1 MIFTKTGYKLSYNLT
16 HPHKV
21 FMHWMRDIQCA
32 WQRAN
37 KGYCFRDL
45 WNVDLW
51 FIEIMPQ
58 MLQEYKNN
66 KHGYPSELES
76 EEEWDN
82 ILDQMISHFKEANSE
97 TTTFVNLYEEEFCE
111 KVLPIWM
118 SQFKNPEKDPDVK
131 DCYILKSVSEMDIS
145 EELKELY
152 AKYHDAEN
160 KKRQFIEDNKKKAL
174 ELFVKY
180 FDNLWD

>member
-1 MIFTKTGYKLSYNLT
+1 MIFTNTGYKLSYILT
-16 HPHKV
+16 HPHKI

-51 FIEIMPQ
+51 FIEIMPK
-58 MLQEYKNN
+58 MIQELKER
-66 KHGYPSELES
+66 KIGYPAYLSEK
-76 EEEWDN
+76 EWDS
-82 ILDQMISHFKEANSE
+82 ILDEMIQCFKEANSE
-97 TTTFVNLYEEEFCE
+97 TTSFINPYEEEYFE
-111 KVLPIWM
+111 KVLPVFM
-118 SQFKNPEKDPDVK
+118 YQFEDKKREISDDGYYTLKFIKDMD
-131 DCYILKSVSEMDIS
+131 VSEEI
-145 EELKELY
+145 KEL
-152 AKYHDAEN
+152 D
-160 KKRQFIEDNKKKAL
+160 KKHYEKEKEKERFMEKNKKKGL

>member
-21 FMHWMRDIQCA
+21 FMHWMRDIKCA

-45 WNVDLW
+45 WNIDLW

-58 MLQEYKNN
+58 MIQELKEC
-66 KHGYPSELES
+66 KMGYPDGLSEK
-76 EEEWDN
+76 EWDD
-82 ILDQMISHFKEANSE
+82 ILDAMIQCFKEAHSE
-97 TTTFVNLYEEEFCE
+97 TTSFVNPYEDEYCE
-111 KVLPIWM
+111 KIIPVWM

-145 EELKELY
+145 EELKELDRKHY
-152 AKYHDAEN
+152 ETEKEKN
-160 KKRQFIEDNKKKAL
+160 QFMKKNKKKGL

-180 FDNLWD
+180 FDNLWS